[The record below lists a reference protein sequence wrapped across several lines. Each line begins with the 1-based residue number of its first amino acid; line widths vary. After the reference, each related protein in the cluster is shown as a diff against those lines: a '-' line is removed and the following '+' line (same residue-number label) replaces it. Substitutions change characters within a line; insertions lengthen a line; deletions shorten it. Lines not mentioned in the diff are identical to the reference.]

1 MRKKFV
7 PKSNNDRNVAKYS
20 VTELGCLAVVSAE
33 KIFQPHRYGCKLIG
47 MTDYVI
53 WRSLLRTKGLS
64 GHLYRWTL
72 IITRIRLKACVL
84 DRASERG
91 SRRSDARFR
100 ESADRDEGDG
110 TGAKALTGPEDDYY
124 SGKVLTS
131 AVSEY
136 TRSKS
141 GNMLNKDIVAIGKV
155 VYISDDDA
163 VLRDM
168 EETAQIDTRQ
178 VVNKCKNVGTG
189 DGSVVA
195 KDGNKIVLTAV

>member
-1 MRKKFV
+1 MAPEQKHSQVQKTITTA
-7 PKSNNDRNVAKYS
+7 AK
-20 VTELGCLAVVSAE
+20 
-33 KIFQPHRYGCKLIG
+33 
-47 MTDYVI
+47 
-53 WRSLLRTKGLS
+53 
-64 GHLYRWTL
+64 
-72 IITRIRLKACVL
+72 
-84 DRASERG
+84 
-91 SRRSDARFR
+91 
-100 ESADRDEGDG
+100 
-110 TGAKALTGPEDDYY
+110 
-124 SGKVLTS
+124 KVLTS

-189 DGSVVA
+189 DGSVG
-195 KDGNKIVLTAV
+195 KEWSIIMGNVDVTDIRATASVRRPGWRGRGPSISGGNE

>member
-64 GHLYRWTL
+64 GHQN
-72 IITRIRLKACVL
+72 VV
-84 DRASERG
+84 
-91 SRRSDARFR
+91 
-100 ESADRDEGDG
+100 AD
-110 TGAKALTGPEDDYY
+110 ALTRGFVNLQIGTKAMAPEQKH
-124 SGKVLTS
+124 SQVQKTITTAAKKVLTS

>member
-1 MRKKFV
+1 MAPEQKHSQVQKTITTA
-7 PKSNNDRNVAKYS
+7 AK
-20 VTELGCLAVVSAE
+20 
-33 KIFQPHRYGCKLIG
+33 
-47 MTDYVI
+47 
-53 WRSLLRTKGLS
+53 
-64 GHLYRWTL
+64 
-72 IITRIRLKACVL
+72 
-84 DRASERG
+84 
-91 SRRSDARFR
+91 
-100 ESADRDEGDG
+100 
-110 TGAKALTGPEDDYY
+110 
-124 SGKVLTS
+124 KVLTS

-189 DGSVVA
+189 DGSVGDQDGEGEDLQSAEEMNDDAA
-195 KDGNKIVLTAV
+195 KDIVNTVKAYRVESAKMGVI